1 MKKTVYCI
9 PRSILAEVM
18 LKDYPRILP
27 RKATVYRRSSTKP
40 PSPRQVGR
48 MVVEDHL
55 VMGLLF
61 AMILLNPRLRS
72 YCLELVSMISLA

>member
-9 PRSILAEVM
+9 PRSILAGVM
-18 LKDYPRILP
+18 LKDYPRILL
-27 RKATVYRRSSTKP
+27 RKATAYRKSSTKP

-55 VMGLLF
+55 VMETLF
-61 AMILLNPRLRS
+61 PKILLNPRLES
-72 YCLELVSMISLA
+72 YCLEIVSMISLG

>member
-18 LKDYPRILP
+18 LKDYPRILL

-40 PSPRQVGR
+40 PSPLQVGR
-48 MVVEDHL
+48 MAVEDHL
-55 VMGLLF
+55 MAGTLF
-61 AMILLNPRLRS
+61 AMILLNPRLES
-72 YCLELVSMISLA
+72 YYLGLVSIMSLA

>member
-18 LKDYPRILP
+18 LKDYPRTLLH
-27 RKATVYRRSSTKP
+27 KATVYRRSSTKP
-40 PSPRQVGR
+40 PSLRQVGR

-61 AMILLNPRLRS
+61 AMILLNPRLES
-72 YCLELVSMISLA
+72 YYLGLVSIMSLA

>member
-18 LKDYPRILP
+18 LKDYPRILL

-40 PSPRQVGR
+40 PSPLRVGR

-55 VMGLLF
+55 MAGTLF
-61 AMILLNPRLRS
+61 AKISLNPRS
-72 YCLELVSMISLA
+72 ESHYLEAVSMISLA